1 MGTTW
6 GGSRRMDVLAAV
18 LAIAGLAGLL
28 RAEGQ
33 DRNADT
39 ALRKKALELN
49 EITGSGPMRGK
60 LQELIDDADGT
71 KKLLAVAGKMVKEK
85 PQPFNR
91 NASFLL
97 ALAAE
102 NFKEV
107 EISASFYRLNA
118 LQSLR
123 LFSERSLAQAYL
135 GLIQMYA
142 DNKKFI
148 ESEKV
153 CREFLSIEG
162 EEDDAIERFRPLVM
176 RRLVLAIA
184 RQGSHDKALKLVDE
198 LVKADPRNWLHRA
211 LKAQVLRAA
220 DKLEEAA
227 KIYLDVIE
235 RVKKDD
241 RAPKAELD
249 EYVDEYRYTLSSIY
263 SELNQIDKA
272 AEQLKALLARE
283 PNNPTYNNDLG
294 YIWADRGLNLAEAE
308 KLIRKAID
316 EDRKQRHKANPAIRP
331 EEDRDNSAYL
341 DSLGWVLFKQG
352 KAKEAKPYLLQAIK
366 DQEGQSIEIYDHL
379 ADIHLAL
386 GEKTEAIAA
395 WKKGL
400 ENVTRSSK
408 RDQKRKAEVEKKL
421 KANEK
426 QEKEDD

>member
-1 MGTTW
+1 MG
-6 GGSRRMDVLAAV
+6 VLAA
-18 LAIAGLAGLL
+18 LIAIAGLAGFL
-28 RAEGQ
+28 RAEAQ
-33 DRNADT
+33 DKNADA

-49 EITGSGPMRGK
+49 DITGSGPMRGK
-60 LQELIDDADGT
+60 LQELLDDADGT
-71 KKLLAVAGKMVKEK
+71 KKLLSVAAKMIKEK

-91 NASFLL
+91 NASFML

-102 NFKEV
+102 NFREV

-142 DNKKFI
+142 DNKKFV

-162 EEDDAIERFRPLVM
+162 EEDDAIERLRPMVM

-198 LVKADPRNWLHRA
+198 LVKADQKNWLHRA

-220 DKLEEAA
+220 EKLEDAA
-227 KIYLDVIE
+227 KIYVDVIE

-241 RAPKAELD
+241 RAPKAELQ
-249 EYVDEYRYTLSSIY
+249 EYIDEYRYALSGVY
-263 SELNQIDKA
+263 SDLNQIDKA
-272 AEQLKALLARE
+272 AEQLKALLARDPE
-283 PNNPTYNNDLG
+283 NPTYNNDLG
-294 YIWADRGLNLAEAE
+294 YIWADRGMNLAEAE
-308 KLIRKAID
+308 KHIRRAIE
-316 EDRKQRHKANPAIRP
+316 EDRKQRHKENPNLRP
-331 EEDRDNSAYL
+331 EEDHDNSAYL

-352 KAKEAKPYLLQAIK
+352 KAKEAKPYLVQAIK
-366 DQEGQSIEIYDHL
+366 DKEAQSIEIYDHL
-379 ADIHLAL
+379 GDVYFAL
-386 GEKTEAIAA
+386 GEKTEAVAV

-400 ENVTRSSK
+400 ETVSPSSK
-408 RDQKRKAEVEKKL
+408 RDQKRKVEVEKKL
-421 KANEK
+421 KAQSEK
-426 QEKEDD
+426 KEESSEDE